1 MPFVLRQVTPVR
13 LSRRPSSSASTG
25 VCCDDGGDD
34 DARQVVTN
42 RTLSACLRQLAS
54 LVSLAGDIFGQ
65 CQAEA
70 QALNERTQQLR
81 KRLDTVQS
89 AVDALDSRTVE
100 IRKFFFSFL
109 FLSLGSAAASS
120 CWNSIVFGPL
130 RRPLS
135 PIQNTVEIS
144 RFDCSLFSERSTKS
158 QSVATLA
165 SPKTFSRCFSSSGS
179 RHDI

>member
-109 FLSLGSAAASS
+109 ISFIGFSS
-120 CWNSIVFGPL
+120 CCSFELLELDRVWTPKATAFTNTKHCQDFTL
-130 RRPLS
+130 R
-135 PIQNTVEIS
+135 
-144 RFDCSLFSERSTKS
+144 LFSV
-158 QSVATLA
+158 Q
-165 SPKTFSRCFSSSGS
+165 
-179 RHDI
+179 

>member
-25 VCCDDGGDD
+25 VCCDDGDD

-100 IRKFFFSFL
+100 IRKFLLNFL
-109 FLSLGSAAASS
+109 FLFSFIGFSS
-120 CWNSIVFGPL
+120 CW
-130 RRPLS
+130 
-135 PIQNTVEIS
+135 
-144 RFDCSLFSERSTKS
+144 
-158 QSVATLA
+158 SVAGTRSCLD
-165 SPKTFSRCFSSSGS
+165 P
-179 RHDI
+179 